1 MNVFDLSARIGL
13 NSDDYDKGLSNAES
27 AFSKVASGI
36 KNGIGTIAKVTAAGF
51 TAAAAGITA
60 LSKQAVESY
69 ADYEQLVGGAKLM
82 FGDAYDFIAEK
93 SKEAYA
99 TVQMSTNDYL
109 QQVNGFATGLKT
121 SLGGDARAAA
131 ELADRIVTAEAD
143 VVAATGQSQESIQ
156 NAFNGIMKS
165 NFMMLDNLQLG
176 ITPTK
181 EGFQEVINKVNEWNS
196 ANGKATSYVIDNLA
210 DCQSA
215 LIDYIEMQGLSGYA
229 ANEAA
234 ETITGSLS
242 MMKAA
247 WSNLVTGVADDEADF
262 DSLIDNLVTSVD
274 AAAQNIIPRVEQAL
288 TGVGKLVEKLVPTI
302 VERIPDLLENTLP
315 VLSESALKLL
325 RTLGQALVNNADQ
338 LLLYVWDLIDD
349 IWVSISESSESS
361 NGLSKFIEALAKRIP
376 QILDEIETIAIQ
388 LVSGLG
394 RALQDNQSISIM
406 MDAFAQILYGIA
418 ESIAVGIPVLAETAF
433 TIIKQLGE
441 GIIENLPWLLE
452 ESVVLIEELADYIA
466 EAAPRMMPQ
475 IVELVAKI
483 AEILTNPDTL
493 VKLLDAALK
502 IIIALAEGLLYS
514 LPELLKKIPVIIE
527 NLKKALIDAGPMLG
541 KAAVELVGMLAAG
554 LIEAIPAAVKAV
566 MQIYDAIAE
575 TIISWGSGLFK
586 AIGESWKQA
595 WKALEPYLIFAKTW
609 GNHLIENFISGIK
622 QKWEDLKKSVSDV
635 AQTVKDFLGFSEPK
649 KGPLSNFHTYAPDM
663 MDLYSKG
670 IKENAGKLEA
680 SLQTSLEGV
689 SEFFTPEKPQASS
702 TAATNIFNINI
713 SSDAIASD
721 YDAYRAAQK
730 ISEELGNLQR
740 MQALAVGA

>member
-51 TAAAAGITA
+51 TAAATGIAA
-60 LSKQAVESY
+60 LGKQAIESY
-69 ADYEQLVGGAKLM
+69 ADYEQLVGGVETLFKDSADKVQEY
-82 FGDAYDFIAEK
+82 AN
-93 SKEAYA
+93 EAYKTA
-99 TVQMSTNDYL
+99 GMSANEYMETVTGFSASLL
-109 QQVNGFATGLKT
+109 Q
-121 SLGGDARAAA
+121 SLGGDTEKAADKA
-131 ELADRIVTAEAD
+131 NQALIDMSDNANKMGSDMEMIKNAYAGFAK
-143 VVAATGQSQESIQ
+143 Q
-156 NAFNGIMKS
+156 NYT
-165 NFMMLDNLQLG
+165 MLDNLKLG
-176 ITPTK
+176 YGGTK
-181 EGFQEVINKVNEWNS
+181 QEMERL
-196 ANGKATSYVIDNLA
+196 LA
-210 DCQSA
+210 DAEKFSGIKYDISSYSDI
-215 LIDYIEMQGLSGYA
+215 IDAIHVIQTEMD
-229 ANEAA
+229 
-234 ETITGSLS
+234 ITGTTAKEASSTISGSLG
-242 MMKAA
+242 MMKSS
-247 WSNLVTGVADDEADF
+247 WQNLITGIADDTQNF
-262 DSLIDNLVTSVD
+262 DGLVNNFVDSVD
-274 AAAQNIIPRVEQAL
+274 TVAQNIMPRVEQAL

-325 RTLGQALVNNADQ
+325 GTLGQALVNNADQ

-349 IWVSISESSESS
+349 IWVSISESSKSS

-376 QILDEIETIAIQ
+376 QILDEIQTIAIQ

-394 RALQDNQSISIM
+394 RALQDNQSISII

-475 IVELVAKI
+475 IVELVVKI
-483 AEILTNPDTL
+483 AEMLTNPDTL

-670 IKENAGKLEA
+670 IKENAGKIEA
-680 SLQTSLEGV
+680 TLQTSLEGV
-689 SEFFTPEKPQASS
+689 SDFFTAEKPQTSA